1 MKYEKAKMV
10 ELVKTQEDESTSQS
24 MHHSFRLSFPN
35 LKGQKLGY
43 LNQPI

>member
-24 MHHSFRLSFPN
+24 MHTAS
-35 LKGQKLGY
+35 GY
-43 LNQPI
+43 LSPI